1 MTCGSTVLLLL
12 SILLIPWLV
21 SCSDYPLHIF
31 IDPHNGTDTDQ
42 CLDSNSSSSTPCK
55 TLSFVAENLTS
66 KYLVQIEILCERL
79 TLERSA
85 DFVKYTNLTL
95 TGGRNATI
103 QCTQPNVGLAF
114 TLIDNLTL
122 TSIRIEKCGSL
133 RASTSLSHNVPQETL
148 SLSVAVYILNC
159 TNVAITSVD
168 ILWSNGTGLSM
179 YDTTGTVSIQ
189 KCTFMKNLVEVSQQ
203 GGGGLHI
210 EFTICTPGWTTNC
223 SDHNGRNN
231 NSHFFIKNCS
241 FLENIAN
248 SPFDKHQFISPKYST
263 LIPRTGKGG
272 GIYISIGSDATN
284 NSISITNTLFH
295 RNGAV
300 FNSGGM
306 LVELLNSA
314 TNNSVVV
321 SEVTFKD
328 NSCGNPKLKYCVGG
342 GLVVAFIFYKETRVS
357 GPPRRNS
364 FVCNFC
370 TFGEN
375 VAFVGGGTGILV
387 TKQRKSDYMSNIT
400 FSNSQWANNTAPVGA
415 AVDASPDTLDYETQG
430 VLPSPLF
437 KNCSFSNNSAF
448 YLYSQNQYG
457 LNISSPG
464 YGVVFSTEVKLIF
477 EGRTSFKNNK
487 GSGLYLPNSIIKF
500 SEGTNA
506 TFVGN
511 VGHNGGAIAM
521 YGHSLMQIHNNS
533 VFLFSENQA
542 SSMGGAI
549 YSDVTMAFQ
558 PTCFIQPS
566 KAAGMKYKT
575 NSMLHF
581 QNNHAGFSGKA
592 IYTTS
597 FLSCQILCQHNTTS
611 PQSILNCIADFV
623 FDDNS
628 TPPLATQPDHYELNS
643 PVYIMPGSE
652 YHLPLTATDEANNT
666 PSGIVYQASMDQHSN
681 IHLDPAFT
689 QVSNNTIKL
698 YGSIGES
705 GKLHLSNFENILSLN
720 VTLVDCQPGYLL
732 DPSEGACK
740 CRAPDYF
747 GLVPT
752 CGPTVYLKD
761 GYWMG
766 YCSEN
771 SSTLCTTYCPYGFCS
786 YHQMDP
792 KANVHPLPTNSAK
805 LETMTCGPNRRGA
818 VCSLCADGHTVYFH
832 SWRYKC
838 GREELCHYG
847 WLLYF
852 LTEFL
857 PLIIFYIIILYF
869 NVSFTHG
876 NLHCFVFFAQVLSA
890 LDINANGLVKY
901 EYITDILHDISS
913 FIYGPLNLNFFTLEP
928 LSFCLWER
936 ATVIHMM
943 VMKCATVVLAFLL
956 VFLTILLTRC
966 RVTNRLLRYYTPN
979 SILIHG
985 ISTFVIICYS
995 QIAYV
1000 TFHILTYFCL
1010 YSTNYHCEERVVNYM
1025 GYMVYFHGDHLKY
1038 AIPAVFVAIFFI
1050 MLLPLMLLIYPLL
1063 FRLLGLCNLSESGIA
1078 VTLSRLMPIQLLDSF
1093 QGSFKDNFRFFS
1105 GLYFLYR
1112 AIILCAYAYCSTLLQ
1127 FYAVIQLQLL
1137 LMIALHSL
1145 VQPYKERKHNITDAL
1160 LFTNLTIINGIT
1172 IYSFAQKDFRDKE
1185 TSKVGLDIIGFVQV
1199 LLIFL
1204 PFLCVV
1210 IIGVI
1215 EWRKRRRNLD
1225 GTGELPSLRRSEES
1239 PLLTDWASIAGV

>member
-1 MTCGSTVLLLL
+1 MTWTTTVLLLL

-31 IDPHNGTDTDQ
+31 IDPLIGNDTDQ
-42 CLDSNSSSSTPCK
+42 CLDSNSSSTPCK

-66 KYLVQIEILCERL
+66 KYLVQIEIQREIM
-79 TLERSA
+79 TLEKSA

-95 TGGRNATI
+95 NGRRNATI
-103 QCTQPNVGLAF
+103 NCTQPNVGLAF

-122 TSIRIEKCGSL
+122 HSIRIEKCGL
-133 RASTSLSHNVPQETL
+133 LQASTSLSHNVPQETL

-168 ILWSNGTGLSM
+168 ILWSNGTGLSI
-179 YDTTGTVSIQ
+179 YDTTGTMSIQ
-189 KCTFMKNLVEVSQQ
+189 KCTFRKNLVEVSQQ

-223 SDHNGRNN
+223 SDHNRRNS

-328 NSCGNPKLKYCVGG
+328 NSCGNPRLKYCVGG
-342 GLVVAFIFYKETRVS
+342 GLIVAFIFYEESRVS
-357 GPPRRNS
+357 GPPRGNS

-387 TKQRKSDYMSNIT
+387 TKQRNSDHMSNIT
-400 FSNSQWANNTAPVGA
+400 FSNSQWENNSAPVGA
-415 AVDASPDTLDYETQG
+415 AVDASPDTWDYETQG

-464 YGVVFSTEVKLIF
+464 YGAVFSTEVKLIF
-477 EGRTSFKNNK
+477 KGRTSFKNNK

-500 SEGTNA
+500 GEGTNA

-549 YSDVTMAFQ
+549 YSDVTVAFQ

-597 FLSCQILCQHNTTS
+597 FHSCKILCQHNTTS

-643 PVYIMPGSE
+643 PVYIRPGSE
-652 YHLPLTATDEANNT
+652 YHLLLAATDEANNT

-681 IHLDPAFT
+681 IHLDQAFT

-698 YGSIGES
+698 HGSTGDS

-766 YCSEN
+766 HCSEN
-771 SSTLCTTYCPYGFCS
+771 GKMLCTTYCPYGFCS

-857 PLIIFYIIILYF
+857 PLIVFYIIILYF

-890 LDINANGLVKY
+890 LNINANGSVKY
-901 EYITDILHDISS
+901 KYITDILHDISF

-928 LSFCLWER
+928 LSFCLWEG

-943 VMKCATVVLAFLL
+943 VMKCVTVVLAFLL

-966 RVTNRLLRYYTPN
+966 RVTNRLLQYYTPN

-1050 MLLPLMLLIYPLL
+1050 VLPPLMLLIYPLL
-1063 FRLLGLCNLSESGIA
+1063 FKLLGLCNLSESGIA

-1160 LFTNLTIINGIT
+1160 LFTNLAIINGIT
-1172 IYSFAQKDFRDKE
+1172 IYAFAQKDFRDKE
-1185 TSKVGLDIIGFVQV
+1185 ASKLGLDIIGFVQV